1 MLEKIN
7 EVIDKIRPALINHG
21 GDIKIISWNEE
32 KKELT
37 VSLQGHCV
45 GCIHSQMT
53 LKNGIENSLRE
64 AVDPDIVVINTLA

>member
-1 MLEKIN
+1 MLDKIN
-7 EVIDKIRPALINHG
+7 EVINNIRPALENHG
-21 GDIKIISWNEE
+21 GDIKVISWDEE

-53 LKNGIENSLRE
+53 LKNGIEATLRDV
-64 AVDPDIVVINTLA
+64 VDPEITVINV